1 MMRHGITVADPVPRP
16 ARVAGVDVA
25 RGAALLGMM
34 AMHTLEAFDDE
45 GAPTMANVVAAGRST
60 AMFVLLAGVSM
71 AFMSGGRR
79 VVQGRDRLAVSGG
92 LVVRALLIGVIGLA
106 LGMLA
111 QESGVEG
118 ILPFYAVLFLLA
130 IPLLGLPPLALAGVV
145 AAVVVVGPVLCVA
158 AAQANL
164 PYSAYAGSN
173 VEPSFATLA
182 HDPLGQLVQLFVTG
196 EYPVVVYLA
205 YICAGLAIGRL
216 DLTSH
221 RMAWWLFGGGI
232 ALAVGAQLTSALL
245 LYPLGGLGVLVAQ
258 SDSGG
263 TAAAAEL
270 LWEQSS
276 PTSWWFLALPTP
288 HSHTPVDLVHTLGSA
303 IGVLGAALLLTRL
316 PTLARMLSPLAAA
329 GTMALTLYSAQLV
342 LLATGVLHDEPD
354 VLYLVMVLGAIAFAL
369 LWRRWLGQGPLERV
383 VAIAAGATRRRLADR
398 LARRPASARSD
409 RLGGATRHRT
419 AARAAML
426 LVPVACVGTVVLAV
440 AGTRFDPGQEHSL
453 ASAEDADPATAPA
466 AGPAPTGPPGPAAAA
481 GGAPDLG
488 RFCQLYEQVGDL
500 EDQYSDDHEA
510 VVGAAGPLLDDLPR
524 VAPVEIRGAVIIT
537 IEHIRA
543 EAGDPAVQAPDEAV
557 VDQAYDTIDTSCP

>member
-1 MMRHGITVADPVPRP
+1 MRHGMTAADPVPRL

-45 GAPTMANVVAAGRST
+45 GAPTTASVVAAGRST
-60 AMFVLLAGVSM
+60 ATFVLLAGVSL

-79 VVQGRDRLAVSGG
+79 VVQARDRLAVAGG
-92 LVVRALLIGVIGLA
+92 LVVRALLIGLIGLA

-118 ILPFYAVLFLLA
+118 ILPFYAVLLLLA
-130 IPLLGLPPLALAGVV
+130 IPLLGLPPVRLAGLV

-158 AAQANL
+158 AAQAHL
-164 PYSAYAGSN
+164 PYAAYTGSN
-173 VEPSFATLA
+173 VEPSFATIA
-182 HDPLGQLVQLFVTG
+182 HDPLGQLVQLLVTG

-216 DLTSH
+216 DMTS
-221 RMAWWLFGGGI
+221 RRVAWRLFGGGI
-232 ALAVGAQLTSALL
+232 SLAVAAQLTSALL

-258 SDSGG
+258 TDSGG
-263 TAAAAEL
+263 TAVAAEL

-316 PTLARMLSPLAAA
+316 PILARILSPLAAA
-329 GTMALTLYSAQLV
+329 GSMALTLYSAHLV
-342 LLATGVLHDEPD
+342 LLATGVLDDEPD
-354 VLYLVMVLGAIAFAL
+354 VLYLTMVLGAITFAL
-369 LWRRWLGQGPLERV
+369 LWRRWVGQGPMERV
-383 VAIAAGATRRRLADR
+383 VAVAAGATRRRLADR
-398 LARRPASARSD
+398 RARQPASAMSD
-409 RLGGATRHRT
+409 GRGGATHHRT

-426 LVPVACVGTVVLAV
+426 LVPVACVGALALAV
-440 AGTRFDPGQEHSL
+440 AGTRFDPGQEHL
-453 ASAEDADPATAPA
+453 LPSAEEADPAPGAA
-466 AGPAPTGPPGPAAAA
+466 AGPAPAGPPGPAAVA
-481 GGAPDLG
+481 GGAHDLG

-500 EDQYSDDHEA
+500 EDQYSDDPEA
-510 VVGAAGPLLDDLPR
+510 LLGAAGPLLDDMPR
-524 VAPVEIRGAVIIT
+524 VAPEEIRDAVVISIDYM
-537 IEHIRA
+537 RA
-543 EAGDPAVQAPDEAV
+543 EAGDPAVEAPDEDA
-557 VDQAYDTIDTSCP
+557 VDQAYDVIDTKCP